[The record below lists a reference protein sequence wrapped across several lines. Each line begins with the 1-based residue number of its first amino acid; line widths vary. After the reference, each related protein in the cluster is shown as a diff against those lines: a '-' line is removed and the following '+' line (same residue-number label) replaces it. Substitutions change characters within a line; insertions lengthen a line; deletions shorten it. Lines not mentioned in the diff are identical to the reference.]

1 MLLDREQI
9 SHRLNRFEVSE
20 LRHINL
26 SLHGWQDLLDAG
38 CPLVKKQVVFNL
50 KSYPQ
55 VPIPLT
61 ELNPRLNHADQALR
75 NDLQMLVQS
84 RYLAP

>member
-1 MLLDREQI
+1 MRKPRD
-9 SHRLNRFEVSE
+9 
-20 LRHINL
+20 INL

-61 ELNPRLNHADQALR
+61 ELNPYLKHADQALR
-75 NDLQMLVQS
+75 KDLQVLLQS
-84 RYLAP
+84 RYLVP